1 MKVKSESEVAQ
12 LSLTL
17 RDPMG
22 CSLPGFSVHGI
33 FQARVLEWGA
43 IAFSEAHVYKY
54 VYVCVGGHES
64 GTTLSLRSWKWL
76 HNWAAEH
83 MYVSVCMCLGP
94 PYVHMCVSGIT
105 LYMCV
110 CVCVCLGLAAW
121 AGRAV
126 CPASKK
132 SFGCLISSP

>member
-76 HNWAAEH
+76 HNWATEH
-83 MYVSVCMCLGP
+83 MYVSVCMCL
-94 PYVHMCVSGIT
+94 
-105 LYMCV
+105 
-110 CVCVCLGLAAW
+110 
-121 AGRAV
+121 
-126 CPASKK
+126 
-132 SFGCLISSP
+132 